1 MRSIGLI
8 FCWILPFLLQIPS
21 IKAENVKVAYVSDG
35 DTFGLVDG
43 RKIRM
48 LGIDTPEL
56 YYEDYYAEDAKQR
69 LKALI
74 GGKRVAL
81 QTDAFSD
88 DTDRYGR
95 YLRYVHF
102 MERDLNLQLIAE
114 GYAKVYGKYEIERLD
129 DYYEAEKQ
137 AKEQRLGLWQ
147 NETALARG
155 QELLF
160 YGLGFALLLFVA
172 IWQTMRRIR
181 RKS

>member
-1 MRSIGLI
+1 MPLI
-8 FCWILPFLLQIPS
+8 RAIFSWTLVLFLFLPCL
-21 IKAENVKVAYVSDG
+21 KAERVKVAYVSDG
-35 DTFGLVDG
+35 DTFGLEDG
-43 RKIRM
+43 RKVRM

-56 YYEDYYAEDAKQR
+56 YYEDYYAEEAKQR
-69 LKALI
+69 LKSLI
-74 GGKRVAL
+74 GGKQVEL
-81 QTDAFSD
+81 QTDAFSA

-102 MERDLNLQLIAE
+102 MERDLNLQLIEE
-114 GYAKVYGKYEIERLD
+114 GYAKVYGKYRIERLD
-129 DYYEAEKQ
+129 KYYEAESLAQ
-137 AKEQRLGLWQ
+137 ENRLGLWQ